1 MSSKPVKPIE
11 DYPIADPADMPPLPP
26 QGVDGEPGNSVPAK
40 RMSREIAVLQFV
52 DPDAV
57 RKRVPLQFHF
67 WWEGMLI
74 DAITVRRLAV
84 AEVGLITEEMIESGD
99 FDLYRYYEAMT
110 GLPAP
115 VLRGMI
121 EEDGEAMLDAVTP
134 FLPRIVQET
143 LVRQPENEPASPLKS
158 VSGAGGDMPLP
169 QPDP

>member
-1 MSSKPVKPIE
+1 LSSKPVKPIE
-11 DYPIADPADMPPLPP
+11 EYPLVDPADLPPLPP
-26 QGVDGEPGNSVPAK
+26 QGADGEPGNSIPAK
-40 RMSREIAVLQFV
+40 RPPREIAVLQFV

-57 RKRVPLQFHF
+57 RKRVLLHYPFL
-67 WWEGMLI
+67 WEGQAV
-74 DAITVRRLAV
+74 DAITVRRLSV
-84 AEVGLITEEMIESGD
+84 AEVGLITEEMIASND

-115 VLRGMI
+115 VLRGLI